1 MKRFILLAL
10 VVGGVGIGGYYV
22 ATGRLPWVFLS
33 EEEQKVG
40 ALKEELGRIR
50 QQWQQAGKAQTFGLD
65 TGGITDQP
73 LAQLE
78 ELDRNLAELIPKLKT
93 PEARNQAGSLRRD
106 ITAFKNT
113 MR

>member
-10 VVGGVGIGGYYV
+10 VVCGVGIGGYY
-22 ATGRLPWVFLS
+22 ASTGRMPWVFQS
-33 EEEQKVG
+33 EEEQQVA

-50 QQWQQAGKAQTFGLD
+50 QQWQQAGKAQSFGLD
-65 TGGITDQP
+65 TGSIAEGP
-73 LAQLE
+73 LAQLDQLE
-78 ELDRNLAELIPKLKT
+78 KSLTELTPRLKT

-106 ITAFKNT
+106 ITAFKAT